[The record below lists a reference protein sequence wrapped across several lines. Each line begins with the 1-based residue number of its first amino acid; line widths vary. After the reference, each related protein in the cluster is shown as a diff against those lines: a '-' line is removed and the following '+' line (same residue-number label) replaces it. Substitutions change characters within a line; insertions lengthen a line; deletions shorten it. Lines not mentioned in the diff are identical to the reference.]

1 MLEKL
6 KTIFPFLSNVDFDNP
21 QTKRNVIMIS
31 VAGVLFLLLILITS
45 LKPSKKETIEPQQP
59 LPASSL
65 EIQQG
70 ANDDILS
77 EKSTIEA
84 RDRQRQRTSRT
95 LSDIFS
101 DAEDSDSDPMGYL
114 RGDPQNQGQPI
125 SDKNHQ
131 NVQELEDI
139 LNSNKE
145 DASNNFG
152 QNMFPN
158 EQPTASPI
166 KKPAEDSPKA
176 TKTTTAEERVA
187 ARKRQI
193 MEDAGYDPNTGKPKR
208 SSSGS
213 SGSSGSARS
222 GSSAQAEYSGGSRQQ
237 EPAASGTSSSADV
250 PASTPS
256 EPAPGAKVSVRKSG
270 EISSLASS
278 RGRSSVGGLGS
289 LKNKDVYVSEESE
302 HLFKVMFA
310 RDEKVT
316 SGQRVSLRLLED
328 MVIDGILVP
337 TNTLVSAIVSIGDRL
352 GVSVNSIELNGKIYA
367 LNYEGY
373 DTDGAK
379 GLYCPRTQS
388 QNTTEEAK
396 RQGRSIGTGLLS
408 SRIGSVAGM
417 AVSAGVSIV
426 ENAKGQQT
434 INVTSGYT
442 FFLRKR
448 QER

>member
-6 KTIFPFLSNVDFDNP
+6 KNIFPFLSNVDFDNP

-31 VAGVLFLLLILITS
+31 IAGVLFLILILVSTF
-45 LKPSKKETIEPQQP
+45 KPSKKTADKTEQT
-59 LPASSL
+59 PAVSSL

-70 ANDDILS
+70 ENNDILG
-77 EKSTIEA
+77 ERSTMDA
-84 RDRQRQRTSRT
+84 RDRRRQRTDRS
-95 LSDIFS
+95 LEDIFS
-101 DAEDSDSDPMGYL
+101 DIDDSNDPMAFL
-114 RGDPQNQGQPI
+114 SGDENGKAGQASNGVDLSRMQDIIEGKEVPQNDNAEFGRDLFPGETPV
-125 SDKNHQ
+125 SSSR
-131 NVQELEDI
+131 
-139 LNSNKE
+139 SNT
-145 DASNNFG
+145 DT
-152 QNMFPN
+152 PRP
-158 EQPTASPI
+158 PTTPR
-166 KKPAEDSPKA
+166 
-176 TKTTTAEERVA
+176 TANTAQQRVD
-187 ARKRQI
+187 ARKKQI
-193 MEDAGYDPNTGKPKR
+193 EEQQAAISKQA
-208 SSSGS
+208 SSNS

-278 RGRSSVGGLGS
+278 RGRSSVGGLVS

-408 SRIGSVAGM
+408 SRLGSVAGM